1 MKITQ
6 RNVMSVPDGK
16 YAIGDNLLLV
26 VRRNG
31 TSRYFAFRYVFAG
44 KRRELSLG
52 RPSFRTLAAAKEEAA
67 RCQLLLT
74 QGIDPKL
81 ERERAN
87 DDQNALDPTF
97 EEFCKIAIPEIANVR
112 RYRSKNTIPIYE
124 SKIRRFAFPFFGQ
137 KRLSQITADDV
148 LASLQPIWETTNRTA
163 SMYRGFL
170 EMIFTHAR
178 AKGLMKIQNPAV
190 WKGNLDAFLPP
201 ETKVRNVQHRH
212 AVSVD
217 QAKFV
222 VRESI
227 LRKSQGLKALFVIIL
242 TASREH
248 EIVSLRWSECDFEE
262 KIISIPPERR
272 KDGRPFPHR
281 IPMSKQV
288 EALLQ
293 AMPRNGEFVFPMAD
307 DSTRPMWT
315 RAPYKGMETM
325 NPDFEWTVHG
335 FRSTF
340 RDWAAENGIPSD
352 LAEKS
357 LMHKTGNVV
366 EQAYQRSDLLELRRP
381 VMQQWADELI
391 SVAELQTLISESK
404 FRFNS

>member
-1 MKITQ
+1 
-6 RNVMSVPDGK
+6 
-16 YAIGDNLLLV
+16 
-26 VRRNG
+26 
-31 TSRYFAFRYVFAG
+31 
-44 KRRELSLG
+44 
-52 RPSFRTLAAAKEEAA
+52 
-67 RCQLLLT
+67 
-74 QGIDPKL
+74 
-81 ERERAN
+81 
-87 DDQNALDPTF
+87 
-97 EEFCKIAIPEIANVR
+97 
-112 RYRSKNTIPIYE
+112 
-124 SKIRRFAFPFFGQ
+124 
-137 KRLSQITADDV
+137 
-148 LASLQPIWETTNRTA
+148 
-163 SMYRGFL
+163 
-170 EMIFTHAR
+170 
-178 AKGLMKIQNPAV
+178 
-190 WKGNLDAFLPP
+190 
-201 ETKVRNVQHRH
+201 
-212 AVSVD
+212 
-217 QAKFV
+217 
-222 VRESI
+222 
-227 LRKSQGLKALFVIIL
+227 
-242 TASREH
+242 
-248 EIVSLRWSECDFEE
+248 
-262 KIISIPPERR
+262 
-272 KDGRPFPHR
+272 
-281 IPMSKQV
+281 MSKQV